1 MSLLD
6 DIGGLLSG
14 TTNASAL
21 PGFLGASLIDLAS
34 IAGQCAIAP
43 ENRPILILVLNEMIP
58 VWGHWFFPKPED
70 LTYSQPVRA
79 TPIQTLGGAYVD
91 DFGEGI
97 REITCYGRSSYKH
110 GPLDALLG
118 LDEKQKKRP
127 CKEGKLRAECL
138 QGEIWIK
145 NLKDGLIRNFHR
157 DREQNARQGLDPDL
171 YQMFFVD
178 VMNFELWRV
187 FPLSFVLRRNK
198 QSPLLIQ
205 YQMRFIGLE
214 RVI

>member
-1 MSLLD
+1 MATLIDSLSGIASGVTSASSIAAGISLV
-6 DIGGLLSG
+6 DIGGLL
-14 TTNASAL
+14 AS
-21 PGFLGASLIDLAS
+21 
-34 IAGQCAIAP
+34 CAIDQ
-43 ENRPILILVLNEMIP
+43 EDRPVLILVLNEMLP

-97 REITCYGRSSYKH
+97 REINCYGRSSYKH
-110 GPLDALLG
+110 GPLDSLG
-118 LDEKQKKRP
+118 LGDVLSDVG
-127 CKEGKLRAECL
+127 CG
-138 QGEIWIK
+138 QGEIMMK
-145 NLKDGLIRNFHR
+145 SLKDWLIRDFHR
-157 DREQNARQGLDPDL
+157 LREQNARQGKDPDL
-171 YQMFFVD
+171 YQMFLVD
-178 VMNFELWRV
+178 VLNFELWRV